1 MHVIDL
7 ILREVATFGAREWA
21 IVAVGLVWYLM
32 PAIVAFIRKS
42 PHKFAILAVNFFLG
56 WSGLGWL
63 FMMLWAVFGKSLV
76 PKFAKTTPPK
86 E

>member
-7 ILREVATFGAREWA
+7 VLKEAATFGAREWA

-32 PAIVAFIRKS
+32 PTIVAFIRKS
-42 PHKFAILAVNFFLG
+42 PHKYAILALNFFLG

-63 FMMLWAVFGKSLV
+63 IMMLWAVFGKNLI
-76 PKFAKTTPPK
+76 PNFKEPNPPQ
-86 E
+86 